1 MNGYSAVRVIA
12 GAQTIGRHSTTAS
25 RIGILLVVGMI
36 LVGAA
41 TASTEAQQPSVQG
54 KAPSIYD
61 GVLSAIGSSREL
73 STAELRQALAA
84 SSAIVLDA
92 RPYEEYAVSHI
103 PGARTVRGRPGT
115 TPALY
120 VADASEVV
128 ESLPDRDQPLILYCN
143 GLHCGRSER
152 FAEDLTRI
160 GYRNVSRYQLGAPG
174 WRALGGVMQ
183 VEKPALLRLLAQDK
197 TSVLIDGRAQ
207 ADLKP
212 RLRNAVSIPLR
223 EASQAK
229 DDGRL
234 PMTDHNTRILV
245 VADNGDEA
253 RKVAE
258 AIVHDAFHNVTF
270 FDGAITDLPELL
282 DDA

>member
-1 MNGYSAVRVIA
+1 MRENGR
-12 GAQTIGRHSTTAS
+12 R
-25 RIGILLVVGMI
+25 LVVGLM
-36 LVGAA
+36 LAA
-41 TASTEAQQPSVQG
+41 AVAASTQAQQQPIQG
-54 KAPSIYD
+54 GEAPNIYN
-61 GVLSAIGSSREL
+61 GVLSNVGNSREL
-73 STAELRQALAA
+73 STGELRQILMD

-103 PGARTVRGRPGT
+103 PGARSVRGKPGT

-128 ESLPDRDQPLILYCN
+128 ENLPDRNQALVLYCN
-143 GLHCGRSER
+143 GLYCGRSER
-152 FAEDLTRI
+152 FADELLSL
-160 GYRNVSRYQLGAPG
+160 GYRNVGRYQLGTPG

-183 VEKPALLRLLAQDK
+183 VEKPALLRLLEQDK

-207 ADLKP
+207 PNGKQ
-212 RLRNAVSIPLR
+212 RLRNSVWIPLR
-223 EASQAK
+223 DASKAK

-234 PMTDHNTRILV
+234 PMTDHNTRIFV
-245 VADNGDEA
+245 VAGNGNEA
-253 RKVAE
+253 RDVAE

-270 FDGAITDLPELL
+270 FDGTIADLAELL

>member
-1 MNGYSAVRVIA
+1 
-12 GAQTIGRHSTTAS
+12 
-25 RIGILLVVGMI
+25 LVVGLM
-36 LVGAA
+36 LAA
-41 TASTEAQQPSVQG
+41 AVAASTQAQQQPIQG
-54 KAPSIYD
+54 GEAPNIYN
-61 GVLSAIGSSREL
+61 GVLSNVGNSREL
-73 STAELRQALAA
+73 STGELRQILMD

-103 PGARTVRGRPGT
+103 PGARSVRGKPGT

-128 ESLPDRDQPLILYCN
+128 ENLPDRNQALVLYCN
-143 GLHCGRSER
+143 GLYCGRSER
-152 FAEDLTRI
+152 FADELLSL
-160 GYRNVSRYQLGAPG
+160 GYRNVGRYQLGTPG

-183 VEKPALLRLLAQDK
+183 VEKPALRLLEQDK
-197 TSVLIDGRAQ
+197 TSVLIDARAQ

-212 RLRNAVSIPLR
+212 RLRNAVSIQLR
-223 EASQAK
+223 EASKAK

-234 PMTDHNTRILV
+234 PMTDHNTRIFV
-245 VADNGDEA
+245 VGDNGDEA

-258 AIVHDAFHNVTF
+258 AIVHNSFHNGTF
-270 FDGAITDLPELL
+270 FDGTITDLPELL

>member
-1 MNGYSAVRVIA
+1 MGGNGRRL
-12 GAQTIGRHSTTAS
+12 TIGMMLA
-25 RIGILLVVGMI
+25 GVV
-36 LVGAA
+36 AA
-41 TASTEAQQPSVQG
+41 ASTQAQQPPAQG
-54 KAPSIYD
+54 LKAPSIYD
-61 GVLSAIGSSREL
+61 GVLSNVGSSREV
-73 STAELRQALAA
+73 STDELRQILLD

-103 PGARTVRGRPGT
+103 PSARSVRGKRGT

-120 VADASEVV
+120 VADASEVM
-128 ESLPDRDQPLILYCN
+128 ESLPDLDQALILYCN
-143 GLHCGRSER
+143 GLYCGRSER
-152 FAEDLTRI
+152 FAEELLSL

-183 VEKPALLRLLAQDK
+183 VERPALLRLLEQDK
-197 TSVLIDGRAQ
+197 TSVLIDGRAR
-207 ADLKP
+207 ADGKP

-223 EASQAK
+223 EASKAK

-234 PMTDHNTRILV
+234 PMTDHNTRIFV
-245 VADNGDEA
+245 VAGNGEEA
-253 RKVAE
+253 RNVAE

-270 FDGAITDLPELL
+270 FDGTIADLAELF

>member
-1 MNGYSAVRVIA
+1 MWGN
-12 GAQTIGRHSTTAS
+12 
-25 RIGILLVVGMI
+25 RIRLVVGLM
-36 LVGAA
+36 LASAVA
-41 TASTEAQQPSVQG
+41 ASTQAQQPPVQG
-54 KAPSIYD
+54 LKAPSIYD
-61 GVLSAIGSSREL
+61 GVLSNAGSSREL
-73 STAELRQALAA
+73 STGELRQVLLE

-103 PGARTVRGRPGT
+103 PGARSVRGKPGT

-120 VADASEVV
+120 VADANEVL
-128 ESLPDRDQPLILYCN
+128 EKLPDPNQALILYCN
-143 GLHCGRSER
+143 GLYCGRSER
-152 FAEDLTRI
+152 FAEELMSL

-183 VEKPALLRLLAQDK
+183 VEKPALLRLLEQDK

-207 ADLKP
+207 ADVKP
-212 RLRNAVSIPLR
+212 RLRNAVWIPLR
-223 EASQAK
+223 DASKAK

-234 PMTDHNTRILV
+234 PMTDHNTRVFV
-245 VADNGDEA
+245 VAGNGNEA
-253 RKVAE
+253 RDVAE

-270 FDGAITDLPELL
+270 FDGTIADLAELL